1 MIINGTHVQGIFLYS
16 DTIEFEKGDFVVYNN
31 TIYIC
36 TAENPNNENFTVS
49 GKNPQTDR
57 ENYSV
62 YPGNRISTAQE
73 YFDYVE
79 NPTTIEDKYISSH
92 TLSEILSTYMN
103 GFNEKGIISNYISY
117 NNGSLSFSSNL
128 EEYLHQVEV
137 ENILDTILGVDNLNN
152 AIFRISRSIVNDIL
166 DDNIPLD
173 SLYSD
178 EDKESVILKQYT
190 YSISNDTNPSNRYRI
205 QELIDPINTVVM
217 YRFSKYPYKST
228 DIISGWKSSF
238 VDSNFLN
245 EVNYVKNYYNNLIKE
260 LEREKTEL
268 NNNFLFRNVSIEK
281 NSSIS
286 LSCDIANV
294 DKLGYI
300 PVDSFNKESCVITLV
315 IQEPYYVDGI
325 SENTS
330 KNTSLTIDLLD
341 SSVDINPIK
350 NYRIS
355 NNNILTVDIKSPT
368 TADLTINVPAGMPST
383 SIGKIINIYYRQYNK

>member
-268 NNNFLFRNVSIEK
+268 NNNFLFRNVAIEK

>member
-268 NNNFLFRNVSIEK
+268 NNNFLFRNVAIEK

-355 NNNILTVDIKSPT
+355 NNNILTVDVKSPT

>member
-92 TLSEILSTYMN
+92 TLSKILSTYMN

-260 LEREKTEL
+260 LEREKTKL
-268 NNNFLFRNVSIEK
+268 NNNFLFRNVAIEK

>member
-92 TLSEILSTYMN
+92 TLSKILSTYMN

-268 NNNFLFRNVSIEK
+268 NNNFLFRNVAIEK